1 MISGPF
7 VRALEDLG
15 DYGLVGDVIC
25 YRGLTAEHCCLTALR
40 QEVEALEDFTCQRR
54 ARFISASQALGVR
67 EATIRRRLIAAN
79 AQERVAHLM
88 GQEDELGELSWRH
101 RRTLRR
107 DYSGAY

>member
-1 MISGPF
+1 M
-7 VRALEDLG
+7 
-15 DYGLVGDVIC
+15 
-25 YRGLTAEHCCLTALR
+25 
-40 QEVEALEDFTCQRR
+40 EALEDFTCQRR

-67 EATIRRRLIAAN
+67 EVTIRRRLIAAN